1 MRGKTWATVFGVVI
15 LAVWQLP
22 GCAGGLGSLI
32 PLQTVDFD
40 LVSGLGEFE
49 VQAGQPARKTG
60 AGAFELPDITLGRG
74 TIELDPDVITVIPAD
89 SGGAK
94 GAVNLQQT
102 STLEVRVWIA
112 PAAEVE
118 TVCETGE
125 QYGPYEVTLDEN
137 YVPISIDPSSVTLTQ
152 NTLDLLN
159 VGEFALC
166 IQVVSPI
173 DGTVTIESLT
183 FNLGL

>member
-1 MRGKTWATVFGVVI
+1 MPRKIWAIVFGAVV
-15 LAVWQLP
+15 LAAWQLP
-22 GCAGGLGSLI
+22 GCAGLGSLI
-32 PLQTVDFD
+32 PLQTVAFD
-40 LVSGLGEFE
+40 LGSGLGEFE

-60 AGAFELPDITLGRG
+60 TGAFELPDITLGRG
-74 TIELDPDVITVIPAD
+74 TVELDPDVITVTPAD

-94 GAVNLQQT
+94 GTVNLQQT
-102 STLEVRVWIA
+102 SILEVTVWIA
-112 PAAEVE
+112 STDEVE

-137 YVPISIDPSSVTLTQ
+137 YVPISIDPPTVTLTQ

-159 VGEFALC
+159 AGEFSLC
-166 IQVVSPI
+166 IQVVSPV